1 MGTKMNQR
9 MPSWVEPFR
18 FVPIIK
24 DHQRSKSQ
32 LFSSGS
38 LTSPSFFLAAMMT
51 TCAVEASWEGEVKS
65 RLNSR
70 FVVLIRSWQKTW
82 ENMDESTSSIQIPW
96 FISLSLFI
104 IIFDISVSCVFLWN
118 PMVYHMCSAHFSARP
133 MPRKKARLVADQW
146 RWKLGISRHFTGGA
160 FLNGRP
166 RWC

>member
-70 FVVLIRSWQKTW
+70 CVVLIRSWQKTW
-82 ENMDESTSSIQIPW
+82 MKAQVPIKSHGLSVYHCLSS
-96 FISLSLFI
+96 F
-104 IIFDISVSCVFLWN
+104 FDISVSCVFLWN

-146 RWKLGISRHFTGGA
+146 RWKLGISRRFTGGA